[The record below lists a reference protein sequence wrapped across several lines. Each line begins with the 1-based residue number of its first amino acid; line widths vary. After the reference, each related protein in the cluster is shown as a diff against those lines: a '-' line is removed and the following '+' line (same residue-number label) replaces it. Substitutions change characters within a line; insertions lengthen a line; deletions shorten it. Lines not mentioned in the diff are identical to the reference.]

1 MWRNEEQALVG
12 NIQFRPPFC
21 TFNAPFASSLRK
33 KLYLCTRNY
42 KIHSVMTETK
52 KDFKDWDISDFKDF
66 TDMGGMQKF
75 EESRSHRPFFGFNKQ
90 PKGTPHRPYKNY
102 PTSNLADV
110 L

>member
-1 MWRNEEQALVG
+1 MQH
-12 NIQFRPPFC
+12 FRPPSV
-21 TFNAPFASSLRK
+21 TFNAPTACDLQTFLH
-33 KLYLCTRNY
+33 LCTCNY
-42 KIHSVMTETK
+42 KIHSVMTK
-52 KDFKDWDISDFKDF
+52 AFKDWDISDFKDF

>member
-1 MWRNEEQALVG
+1 MTNRNTSVRLFALLTPRLHQVCEKS
-12 NIQFRPPFC
+12 C
-21 TFNAPFASSLRK
+21 TFAAVITNA
-33 KLYLCTRNY
+33 
-42 KIHSVMTETK
+42 HSVMTETK

>member
-1 MWRNEEQALVG
+1 
-12 NIQFRPPFC
+12 
-21 TFNAPFASSLRK
+21 
-33 KLYLCTRNY
+33 
-42 KIHSVMTETK
+42 MTENKTK
-52 KDFKDWDISDFKDF
+52 KAFKDWDISDFKDF

>member
-1 MWRNEEQALVG
+1 MESRLWSETYNSTRFSSL
-12 NIQFRPPFC
+12 
-21 TFNAPFASSLRK
+21 FNAQTARNSQTF
-33 KLYLCTRNY
+33 LYLCTRNY

-52 KDFKDWDISDFKDF
+52 TKKAFKDWDISDFKDF

>member
-1 MWRNEEQALVG
+1 MHYTR
-12 NIQFRPPFC
+12 F
-21 TFNAPFASSLRK
+21 SSLLTTQLLVIC
-33 KLYLCTRNY
+33 KLFRNFAAEFQIY
-42 KIHSVMTETK
+42 SVMTETK
-52 KDFKDWDISDFKDF
+52 KAFKDWDISDFKDF

-90 PKGTPHRPYKNY
+90 PKGTLHRPYKNY